1 MSQRYN
7 DNKKRPKPKENQL
20 GILKVYIFC
29 WKIQLRASRERCR
42 GYISIYENT
51 SEKLQ
56 HLPQKILLQCYLG
69 AQGRMQLELN
79 SHRVKAGV
87 KATY

>member
-29 WKIQLRASRERCR
+29 WKIQQRAS
-42 GYISIYENT
+42 SPYE
-51 SEKLQ
+51 K
-56 HLPQKILLQCYLG
+56 
-69 AQGRMQLELN
+69 
-79 SHRVKAGV
+79 VAGV
-87 KATY
+87 TYLSMRIHQKTYNIFPKKICYNVT

>member
-29 WKIQLRASRERCR
+29 WKIQQRAS
-42 GYISIYENT
+42 SPYE
-51 SEKLQ
+51 K
-56 HLPQKILLQCYLG
+56 
-69 AQGRMQLELN
+69 
-79 SHRVKAGV
+79 VAGV
-87 KATY
+87 TYLSMRIHQKS